1 MNIEELLEKKF
12 VPGLY
17 DFEVVTLI
25 RDMAQRIKN
34 LEDNVHYATDP
45 DLGEDE

>member
-1 MNIEELLEKKF
+1 MNIEELLDKKF

-25 RDMAQRIKN
+25 KDMAQRIKD
-34 LEDNVHYATDP
+34 LENM
-45 DLGEDE
+45 LGKI

>member
-34 LEDNVHYATDP
+34 LEDKIK
-45 DLGEDE
+45 EKE

>member
-1 MNIEELLEKKF
+1 MNIEELLEKKN
-12 VPGLY
+12 VLGLY

-34 LEDNVHYATDP
+34 LETKIK
-45 DLGEDE
+45 EQE